1 MTTRLLLSMLALM
14 LLIFCTHAQKPKAV
28 DFGESDNFIFD
39 TSDTLITVYIELD
52 ADEFNQIYRS
62 FRQDI
67 WIRAEIILQS
77 ENRVVVRLR
86 IRGDS
91 SRKLSKKSLK
101 LKLPSDVRLLSNSRM
116 LNLNAEFSDLTFMRQ
131 YLATK
136 LFQESGHT
144 CFSSK
149 HILLHINGTFD
160 GIYLWIENMD
170 NAFLQKRGFNSKNL
184 LYKATRDGANLS
196 LSDDIER
203 NWECKNGSEEVA
215 CAALKKLQIDLNNTP
230 DSLYY
235 NWVRKTFDYD
245 AMINILSMNMLIS
258 NSSTYYHNYYMF
270 YDIHSQKWQMWP
282 WDMDKTF
289 CYDKIDM
296 HYHRGSHRERRSASL
311 PGNPI
316 MERAIICEP
325 IFNDIQK
332 RTNELQ
338 KTIFNIQY
346 VTPTIDSLEKKL
358 IEYVK
363 RDTKRSQSIESF
375 QKEVNRLREFFILRY
390 DNLKY
395 QFDHYPRSFAIHR
408 PKKSFKE
415 DVKLTWEPSFDPDG
429 DSLVYNVYFCADPK
443 FKENVTTINNLKS
456 TQCTIEHSSIEKGR
470 YYFKVSVSDGKHKI
484 YGYDSCHSFKVD

>member
-14 LLIFCTHAQKPKAV
+14 LFIFCTHAQKAKAV
-28 DFGESDNFIFD
+28 DFGEFENFIFNN
-39 TSDTLITVYIELD
+39 SDTLITMYIELN
-52 ADEFNQIYRS
+52 ADELNQIYRS

-67 WIRAEIILQS
+67 WIRSEIILQS
-77 ENRVVVRLR
+77 QNRVVVRLR

-101 LKLPSDVRLLSNSRM
+101 IKLPSDVRLLSNSRM
-116 LNLNAEFSDLTFMRQ
+116 FNLNAEFSDLTFMRQ

-184 LYKATRDGANLS
+184 LFKATRDGANLS

-215 CAALKKLQIDLNNTP
+215 YAALKKLQIDLNNTP

-235 NWVRKTFDYD
+235 NWVRRTFDYD

-258 NSSTYYHNYYMF
+258 NSSTHYHNYYM
-270 YDIHSQKWQMWP
+270 Y
-282 WDMDKTF
+282 
-289 CYDKIDM
+289 Y
-296 HYHRGSHRERRSASL
+296 
-311 PGNPI
+311 
-316 MERAIICEP
+316 
-325 IFNDIQK
+325 DIQK

-338 KTIFNIQY
+338 KTIFNIKY

-363 RDTKRSQSIESF
+363 CDTKRSQSIESF
-375 QKEVNRLREFFILRY
+375 QKELNRLREFFILRY

-395 QFDHYPRSFAIHR
+395 QFNHYPRSFTIHR
-408 PKKSFKE
+408 PKKSFTQ

-429 DSLVYNVYFCADPK
+429 DSLVYNVYFCGDPK

-470 YYFKVSVSDGKHKI
+470 YYFKVSASDGKHKI
-484 YGYDSCHSFKVD
+484 YGYDSCHSFKVY